1 MKYEISNV
9 KYEIWNLKYEIW
21 NMKFEMWNL
30 KYEIWNIK
38 YEIVMENIF
47 FYDFWWQIL
56 NMTLCAVEEL
66 GRITNIFREV
76 LAGPIETQVDG
87 GKCEFKAR
95 KI

>member
-1 MKYEISNV
+1 MAN
-9 KYEIWNLKYEIW
+9 N
-21 NMKFEMWNL
+21 
-30 KYEIWNIK
+30 
-38 YEIVMENIF
+38 F

-56 NMTLCAVEEL
+56 NITVCAQLRNWV
-66 GRITNIFREV
+66 GCTNIFKEV

>member
-1 MKYEISNV
+1 
-9 KYEIWNLKYEIW
+9 
-21 NMKFEMWNL
+21 
-30 KYEIWNIK
+30 
-38 YEIVMENIF
+38 MENIF